1 MLYGPMDETSNPRP
15 EDPGSSCPTCGKD
28 AGYFDRE
35 HSWTEPH
42 GEDCYQRWLVC
53 KACGAE
59 TDDDELIAIRR
70 EVMA

>member
-1 MLYGPMDETSNPRP
+1 MVYGNQEETSN
-15 EDPGSSCPTCGKD
+15 DPGSSCPRCGAD
-28 AGYFDRE
+28 AGYWDHE

-59 TDDDELIAIRR
+59 T